1 MSNDYENSKK
11 IIDSSEEN
19 NYSIIIINN
28 KATKGSNQQNDTN
41 KKSNYN
47 NKETNDNNSGSFVNS
62 SEFAE
67 DIYETHNDNQDYT
80 IEQLISMAHDEE
92 KYKRYNDSLK
102 IYNNILEKFPKEN
115 NITIYRGKALSLAYI
130 KKINDALKFTENDIK
145 TKFSEKDMLNIKSE
159 IYFINKDY
167 NNSLNNIN
175 KSIKINENDE
185 DTLRIKIR
193 TLYYMNSNKN
203 DLLNNLNKL
212 KHINKFNPNFFYYL
226 GRISQDE
233 EKFNEAIDLYLR
245 SLEYKFENIVEIY
258 ENLGIC
264 YQKNKEY
271 KEALFYY
278 EKYSIYIPKSE
289 MYFNM
294 GLCSIE
300 LKLFKKANEYF
311 TMSNSLEPNN
321 KEALNYKG
329 ICYVNLNNEKKA
341 ERNFLKCIEID
352 NNFHKAYLNI
362 IKFYIS
368 IKKYDNAENM
378 IKKARNN
385 CKKEPKSEEKNKYLN
400 ELKQF
405 EILNEKEREEFEEK
419 KNCTCQG
426 CNLL

>member
-1 MSNDYENSKK
+1 MSNDYDNSKK
-11 IIDSSEEN
+11 IKDSSEEN

-28 KATKGSNQQNDTN
+28 KATKGSNDQKTN
-41 KKSNYN
+41 NKRSIN
-47 NKETNDNNSGSFVNS
+47 NKETNENNSGSFVNS

-67 DIYETHNDNQDYT
+67 DIYETHNHNQDYN
-80 IEQLISMAHDEE
+80 IDQLICMAHDEE

-115 NITIYRGKALSLAYI
+115 NIIIYRGKALCLAYI
-130 KKINDALKFTENDIK
+130 NKINEALKFTENEIK
-145 TKFSEKDMLNIKSE
+145 TNFSEKEMLNIKSE

-175 KSIKINENDE
+175 KCLKINENDE
-185 DTLRIKIR
+185 DSLRTKIR
-193 TLYYMNSNKN
+193 TLYYMNRDKN
-203 DLLNNLNKL
+203 DLLNTINKL
-212 KHINKFNPNFFYYL
+212 KQINKFNPNVFYYL

-233 EKFNEAIDLYLR
+233 GKYNEAINLYLK
-245 SLEYKFENIVEIY
+245 SLENKFENIVEIY
-258 ENLGIC
+258 ENLGVC
-264 YQKNKEY
+264 YQINKEY

-311 TMSNSLEPNN
+311 TMSNSLEANN

-362 IKFYIS
+362 IKLYIS
-368 IKKYDNAENM
+368 KRKYDNAENM

-385 CKKEPKSEEKNKYLN
+385 CKKEPKNEEKNKYLN

-419 KNCTCQG
+419 KNCSCQE
-426 CNLL
+426 CNIL